1 MPQWDLQL
9 NGGRVVRGAV
19 GTGGN
24 CPGGNCLRGSCPGGN
39 LHRGQLPRG
48 DCLGDDWHGEQ
59 LSGRMVLGAISWG
72 VIVQGA
78 IVKGGIVL
86 ELSRRNGILIH
97 GIDEDKDEVNDDIVV
112 NMLQDKLEL
121 EILKKDIDRSHSIG
135 KPSPKDKRTI
145 IMKFIWYN
153 DGH

>member
-1 MPQWDLQL
+1 M

-72 VIVQGA
+72 VIVQ
-78 IVKGGIVL
+78 GGIVL